1 MEFLISFNNQL
12 KIALW
17 IVFYFFGRP
26 THFNS
31 TRFCCSEKKI
41 LLWNWFEKG
50 FWWYSRQKCILWI
63 ILLVKITLLTTVE
76 EFEWASAHCLNT
88 CHVELPKKPGYP
100 IHSLLSHKW
109 ISCIQH
115 SDICFLLNQLWL
127 PSTSPQSNGHWCG
140 CLSWERSPSTCFH
153 LEAKKYY
160 WASKQIHKW
169 QPSQQWPKRNFTSP
183 FS

>member
-1 MEFLISFNNQL
+1 M
-12 KIALW
+12 W
-17 IVFYFFGRP
+17 IV
-26 THFNS
+26 
-31 TRFCCSEKKI
+31 I
-41 LLWNWFEKG
+41 LIK
-50 FWWYSRQKCILWI
+50 
-63 ILLVKITLLTTVE
+63 VTLLTTVE

-127 PSTSPQSNGHWCG
+127 PSTSPQSNGHWCD

-153 LEAKKYY
+153 LEAKNITELPNKFTNDNP
-160 WASKQIHKW
+160 
-169 QPSQQWPKRNFTSP
+169 PSSDQKGISPHLFVSLWVHFTAERLGDIIWFNTNFLELKL
-183 FS
+183 

>member
-1 MEFLISFNNQL
+1 MKLIWKRL
-12 KIALW
+12 LW
-17 IVFYFFGRP
+17 IV
-26 THFNS
+26 
-31 TRFCCSEKKI
+31 I
-41 LLWNWFEKG
+41 L
-50 FWWYSRQKCILWI
+50 I
-63 ILLVKITLLTTVE
+63 KITLLTTVE

-100 IHSLLSHKW
+100 IHSFLSHKW

-127 PSTSPQSNGHWCG
+127 PSTSLQSNGHWCG

-183 FS
+183 LSWLINTFYSRKVRGYCLIQYKFFGAKIVRIVLWAV